1 MGKCSPPPKSC
12 VRLCLRRS
20 FISQSLRQLLMINQS
35 VAKTI
40 IFQSFNQ
47 SPRQSF
53 VNQSDAKPII
63 NRSVSKTIINQSV
76 AKMII
81 KQSVARTIIYQSYQ
95 SPRQSFVNQSVAKPI
110 IYQLINQSLR
120 QSFNQWLL
128 PSRSQ
133 VDYWIQIQQAKNT
146 TNDTRRK
153 VDEKQVTTCNF

>member
-76 AKMII
+76 SKTIINQSVAKMII
-81 KQSVARTIIYQSYQ
+81 NQSVARTIICQSISRYTDNL
-95 SPRQSFVNQSVAKPI
+95 P
-110 IYQLINQSLR
+110 INQLFAKTII
-120 QSFNQWLL
+120 QSMVVTLL
-128 PSRSQ
+128 ITSGLLDPNPAGKK
-133 VDYWIQIQQAKNT
+133 YHK
-146 TNDTRRK
+146 
-153 VDEKQVTTCNF
+153 